1 MENPLGTEDPL
12 DIAVFEC
19 VIAHGIDAVTMEM
32 VAKRAGVSRA
42 SLFRQYAC
50 RNDVLRRA
58 HRRAARLIGWW
69 VPRSGGDRRF
79 ELEWWWST
87 MMQFFATD
95 WGRAFLALRAHA
107 GNLHGVERSELG
119 LMPDLVKWAGVSMP
133 VLRSIWSLVITAACP
148 SFDEDE
154 RATVRELVYAML
166 VGGLLRGDDSDE
178 LSEIVALEA
187 PL

>member
-1 MENPLGTEDPL
+1 MANPLGTEDPL

-42 SLFRQYAC
+42 TLCRQYAF
-50 RNDVLRRA
+50 RNDLLRRA
-58 HRRAARLIGWW
+58 HRRATRLIGWW

-87 MMQFFATD
+87 MMQFFASD
-95 WGRAFLALRAHA
+95 WGRAFLALRSHA
-107 GNLHGVERSELG
+107 ADLHGIERSELG
-119 LMPDLVKWAGVSMP
+119 LMPDLAKWAGVSRP

-148 SFDEDE
+148 SFDEEE
-154 RATVRELVYAML
+154 RGTVRELVYAMMD
-166 VGGLLRGDDSDE
+166 GGPLRGIDSDE
-178 LSEIVALEA
+178 LGEILPLEA